1 MKSRDVTIRV
11 VIKRITD
18 QESSNGQSTDR
29 STACLTE

>member
-18 QESSNGQSTDR
+18 QECSNCQSTDR